1 MGNWLG
7 FIVENMKTAIIIG
20 ATGLIGSVLVE
31 QILESSAYSK
41 VVLLLRK
48 PLSISHSKLV
58 QEGIDFDNLNASKI
72 MGDDLFCAMGTTLAK
87 AGSKEAQYK
96 IDCTYPYE
104 IGKIAKANGVKQYI
118 LVSSIGADF
127 SSSNFYLRTKGDLEQ
142 KIKSLS
148 FQNFVSL
155 RPSFL
160 LGDRKEFR
168 LGEKIGVIMAKILS
182 PLMIGRL
189 KKYRGIEASTVAKS
203 MQTFANQGLTGVY
216 FVESDKI

>member
-1 MGNWLG
+1 MGNWLE

-20 ATGLIGSVLVE
+20 ATGLVGSILVE
-31 QILESSAYSK
+31 QILENSAYSK
-41 VVLLLRK
+41 VILLFRK
-48 PLSISHSKLV
+48 PLNISHSKLV
-58 QEGIDFDNLNASKI
+58 QEVIDFDNLNASKI

-104 IGKIAKANGVKQYI
+104 IGKIAEANGVKQYI
-118 LVSSIGADF
+118 LVSSLGADF
-127 SSSNFYLRTKGDLEQ
+127 GSSNFYLKTKGDLEQ

-168 LGEKIGVIMAKILS
+168 MGEKIGVIMAKILS
-182 PLMIGRL
+182 PLMIGGL

-203 MQTFANQGLTGVY
+203 MQTFANQGLTGVH

>member
-1 MGNWLG
+1 
-7 FIVENMKTAIIIG
+7 MKTAIIIG
-20 ATGLIGSVLVE
+20 ATGLIGGTLVE
-31 QILESSAYSK
+31 QILENPAYSK

-48 PLSISHSKLV
+48 PLNINHSKLF
-58 QEGIDFDNLNASKI
+58 QEVLDFDNPDTSKI
-72 MGDDLFCAMGTTLAK
+72 VGDDLFCAMGTTLAK

-96 IDCTYPYE
+96 IDCTYPFE

-127 SSSNFYLRTKGDLEQ
+127 SSSNFYLKTKGDLEQ
-142 KIKSLS
+142 KIKSLN

-168 LGEKIGVIMAKILS
+168 LGEKIGVVMAKILS
-182 PLMIGRL
+182 PLMIGGL
-189 KKYRGIEASTVAKS
+189 KKYRGIEASKVA
-203 MQTFANQGLTGVY
+203 
-216 FVESDKI
+216 

>member
-1 MGNWLG
+1 MGDWLG
-7 FIVENMKTAIIIG
+7 FIIETMKTAIITG
-20 ATGLIGSVLVE
+20 ATGLVGNTLVN
-31 QILESSAYSK
+31 QILENPAYSK

-48 PLSISHSKLV
+48 PLNISHSKLV
-58 QEGIDFDNLNASKI
+58 QGVIDFDDPDASKI
-72 MGDDLFCAMGTTLAK
+72 VGDDLFCAMGTTLAK

-96 IDCTYPYE
+96 IDCIYPYE

-118 LVSSIGADF
+118 LVSSIGANF
-127 SSSNFYLRTKGDLEQ
+127 SSSNFYLKTKGDLEQ
-142 KIKSLS
+142 KIKSLD

-168 LGEKIGVIMAKILS
+168 LGEKIGVVVAKILS
-182 PLMIGRL
+182 PLMLGGL

-203 MQTFANQGLTGVY
+203 MQTFANQGLTGVH
-216 FVESDKI
+216 FVESDRI